1 MSANFG
7 FNKSL
12 NLKGI
17 YTEGEITQGSNREK
31 VINQIIY
38 ILILYV
44 THVNIHSF
52 FFVQFFLFSLLNEVW
67 SKTTPTYKVIGTF
80 SSGKRTVLRL
90 SVIIFV
96 IAFSDL
102 EQKLSETQ
110 QKLEQEQ
117 VSAFWSFLIFNN
129 PCGASKDD

>member
-17 YTEGEITQGSNREK
+17 YPEGEITQGSDREK

-52 FFVQFFLFSLLNEVW
+52 FF
-67 SKTTPTYKVIGTF
+67 
-80 SSGKRTVLRL
+80 RTVLSFFPIKWGVKL
-90 SVIIFV
+90 D
-96 IAFSDL
+96 FSNIKSYWYL
-102 EQKLSETQ
+102 F
-110 QKLEQEQ
+110 
-117 VSAFWSFLIFNN
+117 FWEKKS
-129 PCGASKDD
+129 S

>member
-17 YTEGEITQGSNREK
+17 YTEGEITQGSDREK

-52 FFVQFFLFSLLNEVW
+52 FIVQFSLFSLLDEVW
-67 SKTTPTYKVIGTF
+67 SETSPT
-80 SSGKRTVLRL
+80 
-90 SVIIFV
+90 
-96 IAFSDL
+96 
-102 EQKLSETQ
+102 
-110 QKLEQEQ
+110 
-117 VSAFWSFLIFNN
+117 
-129 PCGASKDD
+129 

>member
-1 MSANFG
+1 MLTFTLFFSYS
-7 FNKSL
+7 SL
-12 NLKGI
+12 
-17 YTEGEITQGSNREK
+17 
-31 VINQIIY
+31 
-38 ILILYV
+38 
-44 THVNIHSF
+44 SF
-52 FFVQFFLFSLLNEVW
+52 PYWMRCEVRLPQH
-67 SKTTPTYKVIGTF
+67 KKVIGTF

>member
-44 THVNIHSF
+44 THVNIHF
-52 FFVQFFLFSLLNEVW
+52 FF
-67 SKTTPTYKVIGTF
+67 
-80 SSGKRTVLRL
+80 RTVLSL
-90 SVIIFV
+90 FPIEWGVKLD
-96 IAFSDL
+96 FSNIKSNWYL
-102 EQKLSETQ
+102 F
-110 QKLEQEQ
+110 
-117 VSAFWSFLIFNN
+117 FWEKNS
-129 PCGASKDD
+129 S

>member
-1 MSANFG
+1 MIETSCLFVALVCSSGQGVHVFIHLHNTYLSLKLKAHLSANFG

-52 FFVQFFLFSLLNEVW
+52 FFVQFSLFSLLNEV
-67 SKTTPTYKVIGTF
+67 
-80 SSGKRTVLRL
+80 
-90 SVIIFV
+90 
-96 IAFSDL
+96 
-102 EQKLSETQ
+102 
-110 QKLEQEQ
+110 
-117 VSAFWSFLIFNN
+117 
-129 PCGASKDD
+129 